1 MAHSCR
7 RYDIS
12 DAVCSL
18 LELHLPK
25 RLRRISQRKS
35 SVHIHVVFLIMR
47 TGHRGRIYYRI
58 MVIGAMRT
66 AVLFARV
73 CGKDLLETLIDDSD
87 YERIMIDV
95 SHCKAHPHAAGAT
108 GGNQH
113 ESQKRGS
120 NSKIHLAVGA
130 HYLLA
135 DCGYDSNAIIE
146 QAREQNMKAAIP
158 PKRNRR
164 TQRFYD
170 KELYKCG
177 ILTENVFLH
186 LKSWR
191 DRHKIRQ

>member
-73 CGKDLLETLIDDSD
+73 CGKDLLEVLIDDSD
-87 YERIMIDV
+87 YERIMIV
-95 SHCKAHPHAAGAT
+95 SVIAKLIPMPPGLQAEIRTWVA
-108 GGNQH
+108 
-113 ESQKRGS
+113 QKRVQQQNTSGS
-120 NSKIHLAVGA
+120 GCALFAGWSRLWQQCDYWAGKEAEHGNRNSSK
-130 HYLLA
+130 
-135 DCGYDSNAIIE
+135 E
-146 QAREQNMKAAIP
+146 KPQNTKVL
-158 PKRNRR
+158 RQR
-164 TQRFYD
+164 T
-170 KELYKCG
+170 
-177 ILTENVFLH
+177 V
-186 LKSWR
+186 
-191 DRHKIRQ
+191 

>member
-1 MAHSCR
+1 MEYEILVKTKGFYMAHSCR

-95 SHCKAHPHAAGAT
+95 SHGKAHSHAAGAT
-108 GGNQH
+108 GGNQDMSRTK
-113 ESQKRGS
+113 EGS
-120 NSKIHLAVGA
+120 TAKYIWQWVRIICWLIAVMTA
-130 HYLLA
+130 MRLLSRQ
-135 DCGYDSNAIIE
+135 GS
-146 QAREQNMKAAIP
+146 
-158 PKRNRR
+158 R
-164 TQRFYD
+164 TW
-170 KELYKCG
+170 KP
-177 ILTENVFLH
+177 
-186 LKSWR
+186 
-191 DRHKIRQ
+191 